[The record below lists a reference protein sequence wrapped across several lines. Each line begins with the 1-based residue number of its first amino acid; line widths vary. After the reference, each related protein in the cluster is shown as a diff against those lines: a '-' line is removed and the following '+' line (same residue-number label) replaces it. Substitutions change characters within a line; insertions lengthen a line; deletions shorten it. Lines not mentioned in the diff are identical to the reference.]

1 MKIVTI
7 VILFLLLTN
16 GLYAQIEM
24 PAPSPTQT
32 IKQNF
37 ALGSIEVTY
46 NRPVAKGRKVFGDL
60 VPFNKLWRTG
70 ANEATLIRFTDVVEI
85 KGKRIDTGSY
95 VLYTI
100 PGYETWEIILNKG
113 ITNWGI
119 EGYKEAEDVV
129 RFKVEPK
136 KVKDALESFTMQ
148 FADVKP
154 ESCVLQI
161 LWEKT
166 AISIPINAS
175 IKERIRSQINA
186 AMLSDKKPY
195 WQAARFYN
203 EYDNNPVKAL
213 EYAGKAAEDDPKAF
227 WIWLYKAKIEKL
239 RGNNQAALQSSMKS
253 LALAKEA
260 KNDDYVKMN
269 EDLQKTLKQE

>member
-1 MKIVTI
+1 MKIVNI
-7 VILFLLLTN
+7 VILFLLMTTRLH
-16 GLYAQIEM
+16 AQVKM
-24 PAPSPTQT
+24 PAPSPTQN
-32 IKQNF
+32 IKQHF
-37 ALGSIEVTY
+37 ALGSIELTY
-46 NRPVAKGRKVFGDL
+46 SRPVAKGRKVFGDL

-100 PGYETWEIILNKG
+100 PGYESWEIILNKG

-119 EGYKEAEDVV
+119 DGYKEVEDVV
-129 RFKVEPK
+129 RFKVEPTRI
-136 KVKDALESFTMQ
+136 KDALESFTMQ

-166 AISIPINAS
+166 AISIPINAT

-186 AMLSDKKPY
+186 AMLSDTKPY
-195 WQAARFYN
+195 WQAAQFYN

-213 EYAGKAAEDDPKAF
+213 EYAGKAVEADPKAF

-239 RGNNQAALQSSMKS
+239 RGNNKAALESSKKS

-269 EDLQKTLKQE
+269 EDLQKTLNQ

>member
-1 MKIVTI
+1 MLMSTA
-7 VILFLLLTN
+7 
-16 GLYAQIEM
+16 GLHAQLKM

-46 NRPVAKGRKVFGDL
+46 SRPVAKGRKVFGDL

-100 PGYETWEIILNKG
+100 PGYESWEVILNKG

-119 EGYKEAEDVV
+119 DGYKETEDVV
-129 RFKVEPK
+129 RFKVEPT
-136 KVKDALESFTMQ
+136 KVKDALQSFTIQ
-148 FADVKP
+148 FADVNP

-166 AISIPINAS
+166 VISIPINAT
-175 IKERIRSQINA
+175 IKERIRAQINV

-195 WQAARFYN
+195 WQAAQFYN

-213 EYAGKAAEDDPKAF
+213 EYAGKAVEANPKAF

-239 RGNNQAALQSSMKS
+239 RGNDKAAMESSKKS

-260 KNDDYVKMN
+260 KNDDYIKMN
-269 EDLQKTLKQE
+269 EELQKTLNQ

>member
-1 MKIVTI
+1 MKKTTI
-7 VILFLLLTN
+7 AFAMLMITA
-16 GLYAQIEM
+16 GLYAQVKM

-37 ALGSIEVTY
+37 ALGNIEITY
-46 NRPVAKGRKVFGDL
+46 SRPIAKGRKVFGDL

-100 PGYETWEIILNKG
+100 PGYESWEVILNKG

-129 RFKVEPK
+129 RFKVEPT

-166 AISIPINAS
+166 AISIPINAT

-186 AMLSDKKPY
+186 VMLSDKKPY
-195 WQAARFYN
+195 WQAAQFYN

-213 EYAGKAAEDDPKAF
+213 EYAGKAVETDPKAF

-239 RGNNQAALQSSMKS
+239 RGNNKAALESSKKS

-260 KNDDYVKMN
+260 NNDDYVKMN
-269 EDLQKTLKQE
+269 EDLQKTLKQ

>member
-1 MKIVTI
+1 MKKTTI
-7 VILFLLLTN
+7 AFAMLMITA
-16 GLYAQIEM
+16 GLYAQVKM

-37 ALGSIEVTY
+37 ALGNIEITY
-46 NRPVAKGRKVFGDL
+46 SRPIAKGRKVFGDL

-100 PGYETWEIILNKG
+100 PGYESWEVILNKG

-129 RFKVEPK
+129 RFKVEPT

-166 AISIPINAS
+166 AISIPINAT

-195 WQAARFYN
+195 WQAAQFYN

-213 EYAGKAAEDDPKAF
+213 EYAGKAVETDPKAF

-239 RGNNQAALQSSMKS
+239 RGNNKAALESSKKS

-260 KNDDYVKMN
+260 KNDDYIKMN
-269 EDLQKTLKQE
+269 EDLQKTLKQ

>member
-1 MKIVTI
+1 MKKTTI
-7 VILFLLLTN
+7 AFAMLMITA
-16 GLYAQIEM
+16 GLYAQVKM

-37 ALGSIEVTY
+37 ALGNIEITY
-46 NRPVAKGRKVFGDL
+46 SRPIAKGRKVFGDL

-70 ANEATLIRFTDVVEI
+70 ANEATLITFTDVVEI

-100 PGYETWEIILNKG
+100 PGYESWEVILNKG

-129 RFKVEPK
+129 RFKVEPT

-166 AISIPINAS
+166 AISIPINAT

-195 WQAARFYN
+195 WQAAQFYN

-213 EYAGKAAEDDPKAF
+213 EYAGKAVETDPKAF

-239 RGNNQAALQSSMKS
+239 RGNNKAALESSKKS

-260 KNDDYVKMN
+260 NNDDYVKMN
-269 EDLQKTLKQE
+269 EDLQKTLKQ